1 MDAIC
6 ERRTPDFKSQ
16 VSDLPASHPV
26 FRRNTMT
33 YRAPLAEQMFV
44 LKTIGEIGRIA
55 ELPGFEHVDAD
66 VAAAVLDETRK
77 LAEDELYPVNRVG
90 DQQGSTWTDGSV
102 RLPEGF
108 AAAYAKWIE
117 GGWNG
122 TEAPEAYG
130 GQNLP
135 LTLSAIIQ
143 EQMFAA
149 NVALSQIMSLTAG
162 AVRAIAAHGSVEL
175 KATYLPKMVSGEWSG
190 TMNLT
195 EPGAG
200 SDVGAL
206 RTIAEPADDGT
217 YRIKGAK
224 IFITFGEHDAT
235 QNIVH
240 LVLARIVGAGEGTRG
255 ISLFLV
261 PKFLPDANGR
271 PGKRNDVRC
280 TGIEHKLGM
289 RGSATASLSYGD
301 EAACVGFLVGEPQGG
316 IRAMFTMMN
325 HARIGVGIQGVGVAD
340 IAYQKAARYAQER
353 VQSAPLE
360 GERTPVRIIDHP
372 DVRRNLM
379 KMRALVEAARAL
391 AVYNSLQ
398 VDRGQADGASARAE
412 LLTPCTKAFC
422 TDISLEVSSLA
433 IQVFGGVGFIEE
445 TGIAQHYRD
454 ARILPIYEGTNGI
467 QALDLVRRKLRLEN
481 GETWQ
486 SLLREIDT
494 AAAEWQR
501 VPALAAGAVVLAE
514 ASAALRMTTER
525 LLELTITDT
534 ASGATPYLR
543 MFSLVTCGWLMGR
556 QAAVAVDHLASADG
570 DPDFLVAKIST
581 ASFFQQQLLTEV
593 FALKYCVLAGSTPLF
608 AIPDAQ
614 FPA

>member
-1 MDAIC
+1 
-6 ERRTPDFKSQ
+6 
-16 VSDLPASHPV
+16 
-26 FRRNTMT
+26 
-33 YRAPLAEQMFV
+33 MFV
-44 LKTIGEIGRIA
+44 LETIGEIDRLA
-55 ELPGFEHVDAD
+55 SLPGFEHVDAGI
-66 VAAAVLDETRK
+66 AAAVLDETRK
-77 LAEDELYPVNRVG
+77 LAEDELYAVNMIG
-90 DQQGSTWTDGSV
+90 DQQGSTWNRGDV
-102 RLPEGF
+102 ELPDGF

-122 TEAPEAYG
+122 IEAPEAFG

-135 LTLSAIIQ
+135 LTLSAAIQ

-162 AVRAIAAHGSVEL
+162 AVRAIVAHGSEEL

-206 RTIAEPADDGT
+206 RTIAEPAKDGS
-217 YRIKGAK
+217 YRIRGAK
-224 IFITFGEHDAT
+224 IYITFGEHDAT

-261 PKFLPDANGR
+261 PKFLPDAEGR
-271 PGKRNDVRC
+271 PGRRNDVRC
-280 TGIEHKLGM
+280 TGLEHKLGM

-301 EAACVGFLVGEPQGG
+301 DNECVGFLIGEPQGG

-325 HARIGVGIQGVGVAD
+325 HARIGVGIQGVGIAD
-340 IAYQKAARYAQER
+340 IAYQKASRYAQER

-379 KMRALVEAARAL
+379 TMRALVEGGRAL

-398 VDRGQADGASARAE
+398 IDRGHAGAGDEARAASARAE

-433 IQVFGGVGFIEE
+433 IQVFGGIGFIEE

-481 GETWQ
+481 GETWRA
-486 SLLREIDT
+486 LLDEIDAD
-494 AAAEWQR
+494 AADWR
-501 VPALAAGAVVLAE
+501 TVSALAAGATVLVE
-514 ASAALRMTTER
+514 ASATLRAITDR
-525 LLELTITDT
+525 LLDLGITDA

-556 QAAVAVDHLASADG
+556 QAAAAVNRLADANG
-570 DPDFLVAKIST
+570 DPDFLSAKIAT
-581 ASFFQQQLLTEV
+581 AAFFQQQMLSEV
-593 FALKYCVLAGSTPLF
+593 FALQHRVVARAAPLF
-608 AIPDAQ
+608 AIPDDQ

>member
-1 MDAIC
+1 
-6 ERRTPDFKSQ
+6 
-16 VSDLPASHPV
+16 
-26 FRRNTMT
+26 MT

-44 LKTIGEIGRIA
+44 LETIGDVDRLA
-55 ELPGFEHVDAD
+55 ELTGFEHVDAD
-66 VAAAVLDETRK
+66 IAAAVLDETRK
-77 LAEDELYPVNRVG
+77 LAEDELYAVSRIG
-90 DQQGSTWTDGSV
+90 DEQGSTWKDGDV
-102 RLPEGF
+102 RLPDGF
-108 AAAYAKWIE
+108 AAAYAKWVE

-122 TEAPEAYG
+122 IEAPEAYG

-135 LTLSAIIQ
+135 LTVSAIIQ

-149 NVALSQIMSLTAG
+149 NVGLSQIMSLTAG
-162 AVRAIAAHGSVEL
+162 AVRAIEAHGSDAL

-206 RTIAEPADDGT
+206 RTIAEPADDGS
-217 YRIKGAK
+217 YRIRGAK
-224 IFITFGEHDAT
+224 IYITFGEHDAT
-235 QNIVH
+235 KNIIH

-261 PKFLPDANGR
+261 PKFLPDADGQ

-301 EAACVGFLVGEPQGG
+301 DGECVGYLVGEPQGG

-379 KMRALVEAARAL
+379 MMRALVEASRSL

-398 VDRGQADGASARAE
+398 IDCGHAAAGDEARAASARAE

-433 IQVFGGVGFIEE
+433 IQVFGGIGFIEE

-481 GETWQ
+481 GETWRA
-486 SLLREIDT
+486 LLDEIDAD
-494 AAAEWQR
+494 AARWRLE
-501 VPALAAGAVVLAE
+501 PALAAGAAVLVE
-514 ASAALRMTTER
+514 ASATLRTITDR
-525 LLELTITDT
+525 LLEMRITDA

-556 QAAVAVDHLASADG
+556 QAAAAADRLSTADG
-570 DPDFLVAKIST
+570 DPDFLSAKIAT
-581 ASFFQQQLLTEV
+581 AAFFQQQVLTEV
-593 FALKYCVLAGSTPLF
+593 FALQHLVLAGVTPLF

>member
-1 MDAIC
+1 
-6 ERRTPDFKSQ
+6 
-16 VSDLPASHPV
+16 
-26 FRRNTMT
+26 
-33 YRAPLAEQMFV
+33 
-44 LKTIGEIGRIA
+44 
-55 ELPGFEHVDAD
+55 
-66 VAAAVLDETRK
+66 
-77 LAEDELYPVNRVG
+77 
-90 DQQGSTWTDGSV
+90 
-102 RLPEGF
+102 
-108 AAAYAKWIE
+108 
-117 GGWNG
+117 
-122 TEAPEAYG
+122 
-130 GQNLP
+130 
-135 LTLSAIIQ
+135 
-143 EQMFAA
+143 MFAA
-149 NVALSQIMSLTAG
+149 NVGLSQIMSLTAG
-162 AVRAIAAHGSVEL
+162 AVRAIEAHGSDAL

-206 RTIAEPADDGT
+206 RTIAEPTDDGS
-217 YRIKGAK
+217 YRIRGAK
-224 IFITFGEHDAT
+224 IYITFGEHDAT
-235 QNIVH
+235 KNIVH

-261 PKFLPDANGR
+261 PKFLPDAQGQ

-301 EAACVGFLVGEPQGG
+301 DGECVGYLVGEPQGG

-340 IAYQKAARYAQER
+340 IAYQKAARFAQER

-379 KMRALVEAARAL
+379 MMRALVEASRSL

-398 VDRGQADGASARAE
+398 IDRGHAAAGDEARAASARAE

-433 IQVFGGVGFIEE
+433 IQVFGGIGFIEE

-467 QALDLVRRKLRLEN
+467 QALDLVRRKLRLES
-481 GETWQ
+481 GET
-486 SLLREIDT
+486 
-494 AAAEWQR
+494 
-501 VPALAAGAVVLAE
+501 
-514 ASAALRMTTER
+514 
-525 LLELTITDT
+525 
-534 ASGATPYLR
+534 
-543 MFSLVTCGWLMGR
+543 
-556 QAAVAVDHLASADG
+556 
-570 DPDFLVAKIST
+570 
-581 ASFFQQQLLTEV
+581 
-593 FALKYCVLAGSTPLF
+593 
-608 AIPDAQ
+608 
-614 FPA
+614 